1 MSNLVVRR
9 IWGRWSGR
17 IAACNIRGR
26 PARRARLLGSA
37 SNGIASGIR
46 SSRFVQTAFYRA
58 DGCVL
63 YLGHFGERIF
73 ADIKQSDVFSLRLA
87 QAISAEISPVEVK
100 PGALKDFTFFRT

>member
-1 MSNLVVRR
+1 MGLLR
-9 IWGRWSGR
+9 IS
-17 IAACNIRGR
+17 
-26 PARRARLLGSA
+26 
-37 SNGIASGIR
+37 

-73 ADIKQSDVFSLRLA
+73 ADIKQSDVFSLRLV

>member
-1 MSNLVVRR
+1 MSTLVVRR

-37 SNGIASGIR
+37 SNGIASGIS

-63 YLGHFGERIF
+63 YLGHFG
-73 ADIKQSDVFSLRLA
+73 DLKQSDVFSLRLA
-87 QAISAEISPVEVK
+87 QAISAEISAVEVK